1 MATRDDWLERGSSGA
16 TADYAAGGPH
26 PDLRFAEAPPS
37 RTVTPLGAGETP
49 DQLTGKTAY
58 AESRQ
63 EALLDEA
70 VEETF
75 PASDPVSP
83 MVCR

>member
-1 MATRDDWLERGSSGA
+1 MTTRDWLERGSSGA
-16 TADYAAGGPH
+16 TADYAADGPA
-26 PDLRFAEAPPS
+26 PDLRSTDGPAARPAAPLS
-37 RTVTPLGAGETP
+37 GGETP
-49 DQLTGKTAY
+49 DQLAGKASR

>member
-1 MATRDDWLERGSSGA
+1 MNKRDGWLERGSSGS
-16 TADYAAGGPH
+16 TADYAGGGPD
-26 PDLRFAEAPPS
+26 PGVRSTEGATARPATRLRD
-37 RTVTPLGAGETP
+37 GETP
-49 DQLTGKTAY
+49 DQLAEQAAR

-63 EALLDEA
+63 EALMDEA

-75 PASDPVSP
+75 PASDPISP